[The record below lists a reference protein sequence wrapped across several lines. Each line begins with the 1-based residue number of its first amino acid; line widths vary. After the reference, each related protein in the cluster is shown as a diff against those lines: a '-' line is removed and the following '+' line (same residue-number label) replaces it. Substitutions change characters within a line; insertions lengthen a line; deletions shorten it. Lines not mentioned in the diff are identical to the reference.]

1 MRPPAVDSS
10 GTLAGVNVVQPV
22 VAPGRPIAPVDR
34 VPLLGVLRALLI
46 GEAVLGLALAIFL
59 SVVAA
64 ALADILGGD
73 AGQAA
78 EERLRFAAGGAI
90 IVAIG
95 ALIAS
100 RGARRRRPWA
110 WTLAA
115 LLQLVLAI
123 GTGVAILV
131 AGWHPVELVGFG
143 LAVVVM
149 LVLSTAAV
157 RRGLGQE

>member
-1 MRPPAVDSS
+1 M
-10 GTLAGVNVVQPV
+10 
-22 VAPGRPIAPVDR
+22 
-34 VPLLGVLRALLI
+34 PLVGVLRALLI
-46 GEAVLGLALAIFL
+46 SEAVLGLGLAIFL

-73 AGQAA
+73 AGRAA

-90 IVAIG
+90 LFAIA

-110 WTLAA
+110 WTLSA

-123 GTGVAILV
+123 GTGVAIMV
-131 AGWHPVELVGFG
+131 AAWHPVDLVGFG
-143 LAVVVM
+143 LAAVVM
-149 LVLSTAAV
+149 LVLSTASV
-157 RRGLGQE
+157 RRALGQE

>member
-1 MRPPAVDSS
+1 MTAVQPAV
-10 GTLAGVNVVQPV
+10 APV
-22 VAPGRPIAPVDR
+22 PPIASADR
-34 VPLLGVLRALLI
+34 VPLVGVLRALLI
-46 GEAVLGLALAIFL
+46 GEAVLGLGLAIFL

-73 AGQAA
+73 AGRAA

-90 IVAIG
+90 LFVIA

-110 WTLAA
+110 WTLSA

-123 GTGVAILV
+123 GTGVAIMV
-131 AGWHPVELVGFG
+131 AAWHPVDLVGFG
-143 LAVVVM
+143 LAAVVM
-149 LVLSTAAV
+149 LVLSTASV
-157 RRGLGQE
+157 RRALGQE